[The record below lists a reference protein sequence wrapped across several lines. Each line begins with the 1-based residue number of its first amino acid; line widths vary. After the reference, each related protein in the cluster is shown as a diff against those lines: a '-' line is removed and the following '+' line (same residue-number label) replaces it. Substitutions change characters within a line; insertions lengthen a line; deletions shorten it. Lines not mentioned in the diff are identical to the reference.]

1 MKKILTLILAFLL
14 CLVLFVSC
22 TEENNKPDVENNNS
36 VTENDDGQDGKI
48 TTKPDKSNGKTDK
61 KPSKPDVSEKED
73 ELLTE
78 LRKQISDSG
87 AKLGV
92 AYLGGF
98 VETFDDTK
106 EYFKYLGLYEDYPFV
121 EEMEL
126 DDLIVNENN
135 EMYLVVPAD
144 NTETVKVYDAVLNEE
159 TYDLEKGEILGESA
173 NGKPFLLL
181 CNVSDIIQNVIIST
195 GTLEYSP
202 YLSGEDGELVEN
214 QDIYDFS
221 PYEKIKEYYAIQNG
235 LADGADP
242 IFCGSWFGESENGD
256 DELMAM
262 YLELFVDGT
271 ATYVYGVGNS
281 EPTEWFIGEWSFDAE
296 RDMILL
302 DMYGGVPNDY
312 EDSEELF
319 IDPYE
324 LECGFKWDMD
334 YRDDGTYLILTHEEG
349 DPILWGK
356 NGATFEFAELYI
368 PEEEEDYTYLIGS
381 WGIISEK
388 SETYLELFPDGS
400 AHYYV
405 TIDGVTEKD
414 LRGSWYAEAFTL
426 YLNFGWDD
434 STEAFA
440 LSGAYGIMYDGEL
453 LTLSILDDFAEPLT
467 AFMAENGYDSFIL
480 YGVG

>member
-1 MKKILTLILAFLL
+1 MKKIISLLIVFTLCAM
-14 CLVLFVSC
+14 LFVSC
-22 TEENNKPDVENNNS
+22 TQENDKPDVKNNND
-36 VTENDDGQDGKI
+36 VTETDDSQGDK
-48 TTKPDKSNGKTDK
+48 TTSKPDK
-61 KPSKPDVSEKED
+61 SEKED

-87 AKLGV
+87 AKLGI
-92 AYLGGF
+92 AYLGCF

-106 EYFKYLGLYEDYPFV
+106 DYFKYLGLYEDYPFV
-121 EEMEL
+121 EEMEPR
-126 DDLIVNENN
+126 DLIVNENN

-144 NTETVKVYDAVLNEE
+144 NKETVKVYDGVLNEE
-159 TYDLEKGEILGESA
+159 TYNLEKGELLGKSA

-181 CNVSDIIQNVIIST
+181 CNVSEIIPNVIIST

-221 PYEKIKEYYAIQNG
+221 PYEKIKEYYDIQNG

-242 IFCGSWFGESENGD
+242 IFCGSWLGESENGD
-256 DELMAM
+256 YELMAM
-262 YLELFVDGT
+262 NLELYVDGT
-271 ATYVYGVGNS
+271 ATYVYGIGNS
-281 EPTEWFIGEWSFDAE
+281 EPTEWFIGEWSFDTD

-302 DMYGGVPNDY
+302 DMYGGPPNDY
-312 EDSEELF
+312 EDSDELF

-324 LECGFKWDMD
+324 LKCGFKWDMD

-356 NGATFEFAELYI
+356 NGATFEFAEVSE
-368 PEEEEDYTYLIGS
+368 PEEEEDYSYLIGS

-405 TIDGVTEKD
+405 TRDDVTEKD
-414 LRGSWYAEAFTL
+414 LRGSWHAEALTL
-426 YLNFGWDD
+426 YLTLGED
-434 STEAFA
+434 EA
-440 LSGAYGIMYDGEL
+440 LTGAYGIMYDGEL

-480 YGVG
+480 CGVG

>member
-1 MKKILTLILAFLL
+1 MKKVLSFVLVFALCMVMLA
-14 CLVLFVSC
+14 SC
-22 TEENNKPDVENNNS
+22 TDNNNTNTEKDDGTTITDTKDDKETQEENV
-36 VTENDDGQDGKI
+36 
-48 TTKPDKSNGKTDK
+48 K
-61 KPSKPDVSEKED
+61 KDAVLEGLK
-73 ELLTE
+73 
-78 LRKQISDSG
+78 KQISDSG

-92 AYLGGF
+92 AYLGCF

-121 EEMEL
+121 EEMEPR
-126 DDLIVNENN
+126 DLIVNENN

-159 TYDLEKGEILGESA
+159 EYELEKGELLGESA

-181 CNVSDIIQNVIIST
+181 CNVSEIIPNVIIST

-221 PYEKIKEYYAIQNG
+221 PYEKIKEYYDIQNG

-256 DELMAM
+256 RELMAM
-262 YLELFVDGT
+262 SLELYVDGT
-271 ATYVYGVGNS
+271 ATYIYGVGNS

-302 DMYGGVPNDY
+302 DMFGGVPNDY

-324 LECGFKWDMD
+324 LKCGFKWDMD

-356 NGATFEFAELYI
+356 NGATFEFAEVTE
-368 PEEEEDYTYLIGS
+368 PEEEDYTYLIGS
-381 WGIISEK
+381 WGILSEK

-405 TIDGVTEKD
+405 TRDDVTEKE
-414 LRGSWYAEAFTL
+414 LRGSWHAEALTL

-480 YGVG
+480 CGVG